1 MTPWTVALQVPL
13 SMVFPRQEYWS
24 GFPFPSP
31 GALPQPGIE
40 TASSALTGEFITIES
55 PGKPISDY
63 TVEHQ
68 AVSGM
73 QLINALYSTG
83 MVFIEL
89 EKSRTG

>member
-1 MTPWTVALQVPL
+1 MTVARQAPL
-13 SMVFPRQEYWS
+13 SIRFSRQGYWS

-55 PGKPISDY
+55 PGKPIFDY

-83 MVFIEL
+83 MVFTEL